1 MAEKLD
7 KSKKTKKY
15 PYIGSHTYYICKSIV
30 KIIKYYLK
38 KDGMAIFFFFRQA
51 HNLRCYE
58 IVSVLNL
65 NPDFTNLMINH
76 STACATPY
84 IR

>member
-1 MAEKLD
+1 MRG
-7 KSKKTKKY
+7 SHMHF
-15 PYIGSHTYYICKSIV
+15 PYIVLHLQINSKNINIV
-30 KIIKYYLK
+30 LLK
-38 KDGMAIFFFFRQA
+38 KDGMAIFFYFRQA